1 MSTLIENSAEPM
13 QSNILI
19 VEDDLAIREM
29 MAFSLRREGFETFK
43 AASGHEALEQLNQ
56 VHPDLIVID
65 WGLPDM
71 SGIDL
76 IEMIR
81 RDEVIKEVPIIMLT
95 ARAEESDK
103 VKGLERGADD
113 YLTKPASMLE
123 LLARIKAQLRRSN
136 GFETNHNIEYQDIV
150 MDVEAHEI
158 RVDGESLKLSLTEFK
173 LLKLFLQN
181 PNKLL
186 DREYILNHIW
196 GRNTFVEDRTVD
208 VHILRLRKALKKF
221 NKEKWIQT
229 IRGVGYK
236 LVNG

>member
-1 MSTLIENSAEPM
+1 MGSLKEKTEAMHN
-13 QSNILI
+13 NILI
-19 VEDDLAIREM
+19 VEDDMAIREM
-29 MAFSLRREGFETFK
+29 MAFSLRREGFEAFK
-43 AASGHEALEQLNQ
+43 AASGNEALEQLNQ

-76 IEMIR
+76 IDMIR
-81 RDEVIKEVPIIMLT
+81 RDDVIKEVPIIMLT

-123 LLARIKAQLRRSN
+123 LMARIRAHLRRSS
-136 GFETNHNIEYQDIV
+136 GFETSHRIEYKGIV
-150 MDVEAHEI
+150 MDADSHEVNI
-158 RVDGESLKLSLTEFK
+158 DGASLNLSLTEFK

-186 DREYILNHIW
+186 AREHILNHIW

-208 VHILRLRKALKKF
+208 VHILRLRKALKKH

-236 LVNG
+236 LAQQ

>member
-1 MSTLIENSAEPM
+1 MHT
-13 QSNILI
+13 NILI
-19 VEDDLAIREM
+19 VEDDMAIREM
-29 MAFSLRREGFETFK
+29 MAFSLKREGFDAIK

-56 VHPDLIVID
+56 VHPDLIVVD

-76 IEMIR
+76 IDSIR

-95 ARAEESDK
+95 ARSEEQDK
-103 VKGLERGADD
+103 IKGLERGADD

-123 LLARIKAQLRRSN
+123 LMARIRAHLRRSK
-136 GFETNHNIEYQDIV
+136 GFETSHKLTYQDIE
-150 MDVEAHEI
+150 MDASAHE
-158 RVDGESLKLSLTEFK
+158 VKVNELAVNLSLTEFK

-186 DREYILNHIW
+186 AREHILNHVW

-208 VHILRLRKALKKF
+208 VHILRLRKALKPHARD
-221 NKEKWIQT
+221 KWIQT
-229 IRGVGYK
+229 VRGIGYK
-236 LVNG
+236 LASM

>member
-1 MSTLIENSAEPM
+1 MTSLTEKPKAM
-13 QSNILI
+13 QNNILI
-19 VEDDLAIREM
+19 VEDDMAIREM

-76 IEMIR
+76 IDMIR
-81 RDEVIKEVPIIMLT
+81 RDDVIKEVPIIMLT
-95 ARAEESDK
+95 ARAEECDK

-123 LLARIKAQLRRSN
+123 LMARIRAQLRRSH
-136 GFETNHNIEYQDIV
+136 GFEANQQIAYQGIV
-150 MDVEAHEI
+150 MDAGAHEVNI
-158 RVDGESLKLSLTEFK
+158 DGEALNLSLTEFK

-186 DREYILNHIW
+186 AREHILNHIW
-196 GRNTFVEDRTVD
+196 GRNSFVEDRTVD
-208 VHILRLRKALKKF
+208 VHILRLRKALKKHQ
-221 NKEKWIQT
+221 KDKWVHT
-229 IRGVGYK
+229 VRGVGYK
-236 LVNG
+236 LFSPI

>member
-1 MSTLIENSAEPM
+1 MTTLIDDSTEMHN
-13 QSNILI
+13 NILI
-19 VEDDLAIREM
+19 VEDDMAIREM
-29 MAFSLRREGFETFK
+29 MAFSLRREGFDTYK

-76 IEMIR
+76 IDMIR
-81 RDEVIKEVPIIMLT
+81 RDDVIKEVPIIMLT
-95 ARAEESDK
+95 ARAEEADK

-123 LLARIKAQLRRSN
+123 LMARIRAHLRRSK
-136 GFETNHNIEYQDIV
+136 GFELSHSLDYQGIV
-150 MDVEAHEI
+150 MDSDAHEI
-158 RVDGESLKLSLTEFK
+158 KIDGEIISLSLTEFK

-186 DREYILNHIW
+186 AREHILNHIW

-208 VHILRLRKALKKF
+208 VHVLRLRKALKKH
-221 NKEKWIQT
+221 NKDKWIQT
-229 IRGVGYK
+229 VRGVGYK
-236 LVNG
+236 LAS

>member
-1 MSTLIENSAEPM
+1 MTSLIDNSPEM
-13 QSNILI
+13 HSNILI
-19 VEDDLAIREM
+19 VEDDMAIREM
-29 MAFSLRREGFETFK
+29 MAFSLRREGFDIFK

-76 IEMIR
+76 IDMIR
-81 RDEVIKEVPIIMLT
+81 RDDVIKEVPIIMLT
-95 ARAEESDK
+95 ARAEEADK

-123 LLARIKAQLRRSN
+123 LMARIRAHLRRSK
-136 GFETNHNIEYQDIV
+136 GFEVNQSLEYQGIV
-150 MDVEAHEI
+150 MDSDAHE
-158 RVDGESLKLSLTEFK
+158 VKVEGENINLSLTEFK

-186 DREYILNHIW
+186 AREHILNHIW

-208 VHILRLRKALKKF
+208 VHILRLRKALKKL
-221 NKEKWIQT
+221 NKDKWIQT
-229 IRGVGYK
+229 VRGVGYK
-236 LVNG
+236 LSI

>member
-1 MSTLIENSAEPM
+1 MTSLTTQSAPM
-13 QSNILI
+13 QNNILI
-19 VEDDLAIREM
+19 VEDDMAIREM

-43 AASGHEALEQLNQ
+43 AASGNEALEQLNQ

-76 IEMIR
+76 IDMIR
-81 RDEVIKEVPIIMLT
+81 RDDVIREVPIIMLT
-95 ARAEESDK
+95 ARGEEKDK

-113 YLTKPASMLE
+113 YLTKPASILE
-123 LLARIKAQLRRSN
+123 LMARIRAHLRRSQ
-136 GFETNHNIEYQDIV
+136 GFEPNNRIEYQGIV
-150 MDVEAHEI
+150 MDAEAHELI
-158 RVDGESLKLSLTEFK
+158 IEGEPINLSLTEFK

-186 DREYILNHIW
+186 AREHILNHIW

-208 VHILRLRKALKKF
+208 VHILRLRKALKKHH
-221 NKEKWIQT
+221 KDQCIQT
-229 IRGVGYK
+229 VRGVGYV
-236 LVNG
+236 LRD

>member
-1 MSTLIENSAEPM
+1 MSALNENSSEM
-13 QSNILI
+13 HNNILI
-19 VEDDLAIREM
+19 VEDDMAIREM
-29 MAFSLRREGFETFK
+29 MAFSLRREGYDTFK
-43 AASGHEALEQLNQ
+43 AASGHEALDQLNR

-76 IEMIR
+76 IDLIR
-81 RDEVIKEVPIIMLT
+81 RDNVIKEVPIIMLT
-95 ARAEESDK
+95 ARAEEADK

-123 LLARIKAQLRRSN
+123 LMARIRAHLRRSR
-136 GFETNHNIEYQDIV
+136 GFELSHKLEYQGIV
-150 MDVEAHEI
+150 MDAEAHEVLI
-158 RVDGESLKLSLTEFK
+158 DDASLSLSLTEFK

-186 DREYILNHIW
+186 GREHILNHIW

-208 VHILRLRKALKKF
+208 VHILRLRKALKKHG
-221 NKEKWIQT
+221 KDRWIQT
-229 IRGVGYK
+229 VRGVGYK
-236 LVNG
+236 LAG

>member
-1 MSTLIENSAEPM
+1 MATLNENTAEM
-13 QSNILI
+13 QNNILI
-19 VEDDLAIREM
+19 VEDDMAIREM
-29 MAFSLRREGFETFK
+29 MAFSLRREGYATYK

-71 SGIDL
+71 SGIEL
-76 IEMIR
+76 IDMIR
-81 RDEVIKEVPIIMLT
+81 RDDVIKEVPVIMLT

-103 VKGLERGADD
+103 IKGLERGADD

-123 LLARIKAQLRRSN
+123 LMARIRAQLRRSK
-136 GFETNHNIEYQDIV
+136 GFDLKHKLEFQGII
-150 MDVEAHEI
+150 MDADAHEVSI
-158 RVDGESLKLSLTEFK
+158 DGEGLNLSLTEFK

-186 DREYILNHIW
+186 AREHILNHIW

-208 VHILRLRKALKKF
+208 VHILRLRKALKVY
-221 NKEKWIQT
+221 NKDKWIQT
-229 IRGVGYK
+229 VRGVGYK
-236 LVNG
+236 LAS

>member
-1 MSTLIENSAEPM
+1 MTPLIEKSAEAM
-13 QSNILI
+13 QTNILI
-19 VEDDLAIREM
+19 VEDDMAIREM
-29 MAFSLRREGFETFK
+29 MAFSLRREGFDTYK

-76 IEMIR
+76 IDMIR

-95 ARAEESDK
+95 ARAEENDK
-103 VKGLERGADD
+103 IKGLERGADD

-123 LLARIKAQLRRSN
+123 LMARIRAHLRRSK
-136 GFETNHNIEYQDIV
+136 GFELNHRLEFQGII
-150 MDVEAHEI
+150 MDAVAHEVT
-158 RVDGESLKLSLTEFK
+158 VDDKPLSLSLTEFK

-181 PNKLL
+181 PNKLMA
-186 DREYILNHIW
+186 REHILNHIW

-208 VHILRLRKALKKF
+208 VHILRLRKALKKHQ
-221 NKEKWIQT
+221 KDQWIQT
-229 IRGVGYK
+229 VRGVGYK
-236 LVNG
+236 LSS